1 MPRLLLVE
9 DAPDVALVVGHLG
22 RRMGLE
28 VLHWADV
35 ASAWDCARAAAP
47 DLVLLD
53 LNLGGERGEGLCRR
67 LRAAPETARLPIALF
82 VHLACAEDVVSGLEA
97 GADYLVAKDLLARP
111 EGWQARVREI
121 LAARD
126 GLGGAVSLSCQR
138 NDLLPRESPESVA
151 ALNRALRHPLLRPL
165 GSDVMRL
172 VLRRAAGGDGA
183 RWLEPDGL
191 ALDAGRVAAS
201 APPGAVR
208 AFAAAVTEQL
218 HRLLGGAAAPAYEAL
233 AAAPDDRAGGPP
245 DTHESRSRDPAGG
258 R

>member
-22 RRMGLE
+22 RRLGLE
-28 VLHWADV
+28 VLHRPDV
-35 ASAWDCARAAAP
+35 ASAWDCARDAAP
-47 DLVLLD
+47 DLILLD
-53 LNLGGERGEGLCRR
+53 LNLGGERGEELCRR
-67 LRAAPETARLPIALF
+67 LRTAPETARVPIALF
-82 VHLACAEDVVSGLEA
+82 IHLACAEDVVSGLEA

-111 EGWQARVREI
+111 DQWQARVREI

-138 NDLLPRESPESVA
+138 NDLLPRVSPESVA
-151 ALNRALRHPLLRPL
+151 ALNRALRHPLLRLL

-183 RWLEPDGL
+183 RWLEADSL
-191 ALDAGRVAAS
+191 ALNAGRVAS
-201 APPGAVR
+201 APPGAVG

-218 HRLLGGAAAPAYEAL
+218 QRLLGGAAAPAYEAL
-233 AAAPDDRAGGPP
+233 AAALDDRAGDSP